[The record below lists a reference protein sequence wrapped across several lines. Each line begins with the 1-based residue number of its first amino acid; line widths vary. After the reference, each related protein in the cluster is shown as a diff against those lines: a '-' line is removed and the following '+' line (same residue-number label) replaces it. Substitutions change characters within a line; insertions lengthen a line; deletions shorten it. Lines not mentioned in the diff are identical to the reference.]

1 MKIPASVYMIT
12 LNEEKNI
19 EQSLASVKDFAEV
32 IVVDSGSTDATCEIA
47 ARFDNVKLSHND
59 WPGFSEQKAHAL
71 SLCSNDWVLNLDA
84 DETPTPEYIAEIKAL
99 IEDDSHDA
107 LESNRTLIRWGQKP
121 RNFSRN
127 DRLIRFFRRSCGHY
141 EVRRVHERISIA
153 GTIKKTQASILHK
166 DNLSLSQRFAKSNR
180 YSELKAQ
187 DKLDKGQNA
196 SIASIVLMF
205 PVSFL
210 QVYIFKGHFLD
221 GLEGLN
227 TSMNAAFYTYMKY
240 AKLRELNQRK
250 RDGL

>member
-19 EQSLASVKDFAEV
+19 EQSLTSVKDFAEV
-32 IVVDSGSTDATCEIA
+32 IVVDSGSEDATCEIA

-71 SLCSNDWVLNLDA
+71 SLCSNEWVFNLDA
-84 DETPTPEYIAEIKAL
+84 DEMPTPEYIAELNTL

-121 RNFSRN
+121 RNFSKN
-127 DRLIRFFRRSCGHY
+127 DRLIRFFRKRCGHY
-141 EVRRVHERISIA
+141 EVRRVHESISITGA
-153 GTIKKTQASILHK
+153 VKKTEATILHREH
-166 DNLSLSQRFAKSNR
+166 LPLSQRLANSNR
-180 YSELKAQ
+180 YSALKAQ
-187 DKLDKGQNA
+187 DKFDKGQDA
-196 SIASIVLMF
+196 SLASIVLMF
-205 PVSFL
+205 PMSFL
-210 QVYIFKGHFLD
+210 QVYLFKGHFLD